1 MLQLRDYQ
9 RSALNSLYE
18 YWHNGGGN
26 GLIVLPTG
34 AGKALVIAKMIEE
47 LLADFPDLRIANITH
62 SKTLV
67 GQNFKEFLGLQ
78 PFAPAGIYS
87 AGLGRKDAHAQV
99 IFGGIQSIANKAHS
113 IGDIDLVIVDEA
125 HAISRNSDTLYGKFL
140 ADVRE
145 RNPEMRLVGT
155 TATDYR
161 MDSGRLTEGEDR
173 LFDDVV
179 YEIGIGELMEKGYLT
194 RLSTKQTGVSID
206 LSRVG
211 TRGGEFIPGQL
222 EDAADRITGEIVTES
237 LAWARRDGRKAAL
250 YFCSGQDN
258 SDHVRDEIRRQGM
271 TAESLTSRTTPAEQV
286 RIVSDFCSGRL
297 FALCSANMLTT
308 GANYPFVD
316 MIVIDRATKSP
327 GLYVQIC
334 GRGTRNHP
342 GKADCL
348 VLDYGGNRQRHGPID
363 KIVPKAPG
371 SGSGEAPIKLCPRDR
386 ADINGMFGCE
396 EILPISIMTCT
407 CCGYVFPPN
416 EEEKISARADDT
428 PLLSTES
435 KWSTVNK
442 RTFRFHPAKV
452 EGNPP
457 SIKVTYMVGL
467 KAVAEW
473 CCPQHMEH
481 PSEKSRQFPKAKSDR
496 YWRTHGGQMPAPK
509 SVQEWLERAGE
520 LLPTAEVQ
528 LSYGRNPKYPEV
540 VAYRVGA
547 ASNDNQPVAENDN
560 DPAEF
565 EDSIPY

>member
-1 MLQLRDYQ
+1 MPLRYMQ
-9 RSALNSLYE
+9 REAIDAVFQ
-18 YWHNGGGN
+18 YWGDEPGN
-26 GLIVLPTG
+26 PLVDMATG
-34 AGKALVIAKMIEE
+34 TGKSITMATLTQELV
-47 LLADFPDLRIANITH
+47 DGWPDLRVFNVAH
-62 SKTLV
+62 REELV
-67 GQNFKEFLGLQ
+67 EGNYKELIGVW

-222 EDAADRITGEIVTES
+222 EEAADRITTEIVTES

-271 TAESLTSRTTPAEQV
+271 TAESLTSRTTLADQA

-342 GKADCL
+342 GKVDCL

-363 KIVPKAPG
+363 KIQPKLPG

-386 ADINGMFGCE
+386 ADVNGMFGCE

-435 KWSTVNK
+435 KWSTVGK

-452 EGNPP
+452 DGNPP
-457 SIKVTYMVGL
+457 SVKITYMVGL

-473 CCPQHMEH
+473 CCPQHLEH
-481 PSEKSRQFPKAKSDR
+481 PSEKSRQFPKTRSDK

-540 VAYRVGA
+540 VAYKVGTPT
-547 ASNDNQPVAENDN
+547 NDNQPVAENDN